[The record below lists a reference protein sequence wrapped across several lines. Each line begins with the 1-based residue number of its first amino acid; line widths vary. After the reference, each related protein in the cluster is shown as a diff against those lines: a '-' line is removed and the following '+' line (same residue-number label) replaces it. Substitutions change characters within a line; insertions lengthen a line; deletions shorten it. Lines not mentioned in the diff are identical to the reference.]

1 MQLVLYG
8 WAGAEWNSYLDD
20 TWVLLRDC
28 KVKRGEIRTV
38 YLDEEFRSAYRIF
51 KDYKRHGLPNGKGSN
66 DEPADVIELI
76 NLMQDEVDAYEF
88 DEHQKR
94 MRKNGHSN

>member
-8 WAGAEWNSYLDD
+8 WAGAEWNRYLDN

-28 KVKRGEIRTV
+28 KVKRGDIRAV

-51 KDYKRHGLPNGKGSN
+51 KNFKRYGLPNGKGSN

-76 NLMQDEVDAYEF
+76 NLMQDEVDAW
-88 DEHQKR
+88 EHEEHLKR
-94 MRKNGHSN
+94 TKKNGYNN